1 MGHHSLVTQLVLHV
15 SADCVFG
22 TVFVDYL
29 ELVLGLKGGHVVHI
43 RRNSLPNHDRSHQL
57 HPLVLGKIGVAR
69 PHVFLRLMVA
79 QSSHL
84 FLATLVHEG
93 IAKHVVF

>member
-43 RRNSLPNHDRSHQL
+43 RRNSLSNHYRTHQL
-57 HPLVLGKIGVAR
+57 HSLVLGKISISR
-69 PHVFLRLMVA
+69 PHVFFRLMVT

-84 FLATLVHEG
+84 LFTILVHEG
-93 IAKHVVF
+93 IA